1 MNSFAQGMKQGM
13 QQGLQSGKQRMQDL
27 AKNAMGSVA
36 TQMSLP
42 MVQEFRKNLEKEILN
57 TSEWEKRPVEDRQAV
72 FNEIKAISKLLHKEG
87 YRANIARNMGWTG
100 RGGSK
105 SVRNKKV
112 AKKVSKVV
120 KKTRKVRKH

>member
-1 MNSFAQGMKQGM
+1 MNSFAQGMQKGM

-42 MVQEFRKNLEKEILN
+42 MVQEFRRNLEKDISN

-87 YRANIARNMGWTG
+87 YRANVARNMGWTG
-100 RGGSK
+100 RGGK

-112 AKKVSKVV
+112 VKRGTKVSK
-120 KKTRKVRKH
+120 KSRKGRKH

>member
-1 MNSFAQGMKQGM
+1 MNSFAQGMQKGM

-27 AKNAMGSVA
+27 AKTAVGSVA

-42 MVQEFRKNLEKEILN
+42 MVQEFRKNLEKDISN
-57 TSEWEKRPVEDRQAV
+57 TGEWEKRPVEDRQAV

-87 YRANIARNMGWTG
+87 YRANVARNMGWSS
-100 RGGSK
+100 RGGK

-112 AKKVSKVV
+112 GKKGSKVSK
-120 KKTRKVRKH
+120 KSRKGRKH